1 MKTISLNEN
10 EELILIVRRNSSLAT
25 SWASTV
31 GSWTEIYLVIPD
43 KGESQNL
50 VTECIRST
58 LSEEQKKELKKKV
71 R

>member
-10 EELILIVRRNSSLAT
+10 EDLILIVRRSSSQAT

-31 GSWTEIYLVIPD
+31 GSWTEIYLVIPVQ
-43 KGESQNL
+43 GESQKL

-58 LSEEQKKELKKKV
+58 LSDEQKRLLKKKV
-71 R
+71 Q